1 MYVYITALQKIKSLL
16 SSQPKVSCPCPYL
29 QNQSF
34 IVKEKQVMIPELIHM
49 LSIYNSLMARIK
61 KENEIQCVRQA
72 YHADTTFN
80 LNDQI

>member
-1 MYVYITALQKIKSLL
+1 
-16 SSQPKVSCPCPYL
+16 
-29 QNQSF
+29 
-34 IVKEKQVMIPELIHM
+34 
-49 LSIYNSLMARIK
+49 MARIK